1 MATIGLYDID
11 LHHGKAFSIS
21 LPLMQAY
28 ARLKS
33 EGHQVIMMKPYEKTG
48 RYNQIFYFK
57 DNPKLE
63 VPKKLVINQDKGKF
77 CGFGFYGTSGI
88 SSKTMEFA
96 PSFEPYDLFSN
107 KIKNITLYKSIRN
120 NSIIDWREKN
130 FAGAKG
136 GAAITYVTDRNFLN
150 EEDWEEIFDHYDNN
164 IDFIHSLKVDK
175 SEEDKMFKLLKKPY
189 GNHTR
194 IVVPWQ
200 IDKDKLIYLSSCR
213 GVVFNINDAMELTAQ
228 ILISKIL
235 DIKLPMYSTYE
246 TDPFILDLIHWNN
259 AGRISFK
266 EFLGINWDPNKYITF
281 PYRLMLQQDP
291 TKITYDELCEEYFV
305 K

>member
-1 MATIGLYDID
+1 
-11 LHHGKAFSIS
+11 
-21 LPLMQAY
+21 
-28 ARLKS
+28 
-33 EGHQVIMMKPYEKTG
+33 MMKPYEKTG

-63 VPKKLVINQDKGKF
+63 IPKKLIINQDKGKF

-88 SSKTMEFA
+88 SSKTIEFV
-96 PSFEPYDLFSN
+96 PSFEPYNLFSN
-107 KIKNITLYKSIRN
+107 KIKNMTLYKSIRN

-130 FAGAKG
+130 FAGAKC
-136 GAAITYVTDRNFLN
+136 GAAITYVTDRNFLD

-164 IDFIHSLKVDK
+164 IDFIYSLKVDK
-175 SEEDKMFKLLKKPY
+175 SEEDKMFKFLKKPY

-194 IVVPWQ
+194 IVVPQQ
-200 IDKDKLIYLSSCR
+200 IDMDKLIYLSSCR

-246 TDPFILDLIHWNN
+246 NDPFILDLIHWNN

-281 PYRLMLQQDP
+281 PYRLMLQQNP